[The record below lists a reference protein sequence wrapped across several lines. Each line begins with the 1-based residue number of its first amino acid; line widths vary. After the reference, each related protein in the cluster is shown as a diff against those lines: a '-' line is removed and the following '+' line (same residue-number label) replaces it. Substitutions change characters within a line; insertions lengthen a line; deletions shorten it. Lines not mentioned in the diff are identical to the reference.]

1 MNVLY
6 TRNICLISLDFYG
19 KNNSFF
25 FDNKNNFVILISH
38 LIKCGLIK
46 VGGLKTMEIIAIVI
60 SSLALIAIIVAIIL
74 IIKNSNK
81 KGEAPQVDLK
91 EIGMLQ
97 QQLNSLTDQL
107 KTNIKLSVSEEINK
121 VLEQTTKSNELNNEK
136 LERFQ
141 NGITESLNK
150 RFDALNK
157 QIDDKL
163 IEINKKVDEKLA
175 EGFKTTGETMAQ
187 VRERLQAID
196 AAQKNIEELSKD
208 VVSLRGVLEGN
219 QTRGQYGEYQLS
231 MVLHNVFGDTTG
243 CYQEQYTMKKVKD
256 GDDVR
261 ADAVVF
267 MPEPNKMICIDSK
280 FPFQDYQRI
289 FETDVQEEKERL
301 TKEFGNAVKK
311 HITVIKDKY
320 IVEGKTAPEALMF
333 IPNDGV
339 FAFIHQNLDD
349 VIEYARSK
357 KVILTSPST
366 LPAILVTI
374 NMVRIEVERSKNAEE
389 INRHLQR
396 LAKDFEM
403 FGREWESFS
412 NALDRTTKTRES
424 LDHRVGKITNKF
436 QAISTS
442 NDLEDDIK
450 QIEGDSRE

>member
-1 MNVLY
+1 ME
-6 TRNICLISLDFYG
+6 TI
-19 KNNSFF
+19 
-25 FDNKNNFVILISH
+25 ILI
-38 LIKCGLIK
+38 I
-46 VGGLKTMEIIAIVI
+46 I
-60 SSLALIAIIVAIIL
+60 SSLVLIAVIVAIVL

-81 KGEAPQVDLK
+81 KVEMPQLDLK
-91 EIGMLQ
+91 EIGALQ
-97 QQLNSLTDQL
+97 QQLNSLTEQM
-107 KTNIKLSVSEEINK
+107 KTNIELSMAKEMNK
-121 VLEQTTKSNELNNEK
+121 ILEQSGKSSESNNEK

-141 NGITESLNK
+141 KNITESLAN

-157 QIDDKL
+157 QINDKL
-163 IEINKKVDEKLA
+163 FEINKKVDEKLA
-175 EGFKTTGETMAQ
+175 EGFKGTSETMAQ

-196 AAQKNIEELSKD
+196 DAQKNIETLSKD

-219 QTRGQYGEYQLS
+219 QSRGQYGEYQLS

-289 FETDVQEEKERL
+289 FETDNPEEKERL

-339 FAFIHQNLDD
+339 FAFVHQNLED

-389 INRHLQR
+389 INKHLQR

-403 FGREWESFS
+403 FGREWDKFS
-412 NALDRTTKTRES
+412 NALEQTGRRREE
-424 LDHRVGKITNKF
+424 LDHRVGKLTNKF
-436 QAISTS
+436 QAIST
-442 NDLEDDIK
+442 NNGLEDEPK
-450 QIEGDSRE
+450 QIGDSGEEL

>member
-1 MNVLY
+1 MEIIIIVLS
-6 TRNICLISLDFYG
+6 SL
-19 KNNSFF
+19 
-25 FDNKNNFVILISH
+25 ILIA
-38 LIKCGLIK
+38 I
-46 VGGLKTMEIIAIVI
+46 IIAIV
-60 SSLALIAIIVAIIL
+60 LIVLNA
-74 IIKNSNK
+74 K
-81 KGEAPQVDLK
+81 KKEQPQQLDLK
-91 EIGMLQ
+91 EIGALQ
-97 QQLNSLTDQL
+97 QQISTLTDQM
-107 KTNIKLSVSEEINK
+107 KMNIKLSVSEEMNK
-121 VLEQTTKSNELNNEK
+121 VLEQSNKNSEGNNEK

-141 NGITESLNK
+141 RNITESLAN

-157 QIDDKL
+157 QINDKL

-196 AAQKNIEELSKD
+196 DAQKNIEALSKD
-208 VVSLRGVLEGN
+208 VVSLRGVLESN
-219 QTRGQYGEYQLS
+219 QSRGQYGEYQLS

-289 FETDVQEEKERL
+289 FETDDPEEKERL

-311 HITVIKDKY
+311 HITAIKDKY

-339 FAFIHQNLDD
+339 FAFIHHDLEEA
-349 VIEYARSK
+349 VEYARSK

-389 INRHLQR
+389 INKHLQR

-403 FGREWESFS
+403 FGREWDRFS
-412 NALDRTTKTRES
+412 NALEQTGKRREE
-424 LDHRVGKITNKF
+424 LDHRVGRITNKF
-436 QAISTS
+436 QAINTNSG
-442 NDLEDDIK
+442 LEEEPK
-450 QIEGDSRE
+450 QIDEGENN

>member
-1 MNVLY
+1 MPEIIIIVLAS
-6 TRNICLISLDFYG
+6 LIL
-19 KNNSFF
+19 
-25 FDNKNNFVILISH
+25 VA
-38 LIKCGLIK
+38 
-46 VGGLKTMEIIAIVI
+46 VIIAII
-60 SSLALIAIIVAIIL
+60 LL
-74 IIKNSNK
+74 IINSK
-81 KGEAPQVDLK
+81 KKQEPAPAPQLDLK
-91 EIGMLQ
+91 EIGALS
-97 QQLNSLTDQL
+97 QQLTSLTNEL
-107 KTNIKLSVSEEINK
+107 KTNIKLSVSEEMNK
-121 VLEQTTKSNELNNEK
+121 VLEQSGKSNETNNEK

-141 NGITESLNK
+141 RNITESLAT

-163 IEINKKVDEKLA
+163 IEINKKVDEKLQ
-175 EGFKTTGETMAQ
+175 EGFKATGETMAQ

-196 AAQKNIEELSKD
+196 DAQKNIENLSKD
-208 VVSLRGVLEGN
+208 VVSLRSVLEGN
-219 QTRGQYGEYQLS
+219 QSRGQYGEYQLS
-231 MVLHNVFGDTTG
+231 MVLHNVFGDTMG
-243 CYQEQYTMKKVKD
+243 CYEEQYTMKKVKD

-289 FETDVQEEKERL
+289 FVTDNAEEKERL

-339 FAFIHQNLDD
+339 FAFVHHNLED
-349 VIEYARSK
+349 VVEYARSK

-389 INRHLQR
+389 INKHLHK

-403 FGREWESFS
+403 FGREWDKFS
-412 NALDRTTKTRES
+412 NALEQTTRRREE
-424 LDHRVGKITNKF
+424 LDHRVGKLTNKF
-436 QAISTS
+436 QSIST
-442 NDLEDDIK
+442 NNGLEDEPA
-450 QIEGDSRE
+450 QIEESNSDE

>member
-1 MNVLY
+1 
-6 TRNICLISLDFYG
+6 
-19 KNNSFF
+19 
-25 FDNKNNFVILISH
+25 
-38 LIKCGLIK
+38 
-46 VGGLKTMEIIAIVI
+46 MEIITLVI
-60 SSLALIAIIVAIIL
+60 ASLALIAVIIAIVL
-74 IIKNSNK
+74 IAKNTNK
-81 KGEAPQVDLK
+81 KSEAPQLDLK
-91 EIGMLQ
+91 EIGALQ
-97 QQLNSLTDQL
+97 QQLNSLTEQL
-107 KTNIKLSVSEEINK
+107 KTNIKLSVSEEMNK
-121 VLEQTTKSNELNNEK
+121 LLEQSGKSSETNNEK

-141 NGITESLNK
+141 KNITESLAN

-157 QIDDKL
+157 QINDKL
-163 IEINKKVDEKLA
+163 LEINKKVDEKLA
-175 EGFKTTGETMAQ
+175 EGFKGTAETMAQ

-208 VVSLRGVLEGN
+208 VVSLRSVLEGN
-219 QTRGQYGEYQLS
+219 QSRGQYGEYQLS

-289 FETDVQEEKERL
+289 FETDNTEEKERL

-339 FAFIHQNLDD
+339 FAFVHQNLED
-349 VIEYARSK
+349 VIEYARTK

-374 NMVRIEVERSKNAEE
+374 NMVRIEVERSKNADE
-389 INRHLQR
+389 INKHLQR

-403 FGREWESFS
+403 FGREWDKFS
-412 NALDRTTKTRES
+412 NALEQTGKRREELDR
-424 LDHRVGKITNKF
+424 RVDKITGKF
-436 QAISTS
+436 QAINTN
-442 NDLEDDIK
+442 NDLGEEPR
-450 QIEGDSRE
+450 QIQGDNSEEL

>member
-1 MNVLY
+1 MW
-6 TRNICLISLDFYG
+6 F
-19 KNNSFF
+19 
-25 FDNKNNFVILISH
+25 NKS
-38 LIKCGLIK
+38 
-46 VGGLKTMEIIAIVI
+46 GGLKTMEIIAIVI

-81 KGEAPQVDLK
+81 KGEAPQIDLK

-403 FGREWESFS
+403 FGREWDKFS
-412 NALDRTTKTRES
+412 NALEQTGKRREE
-424 LDHRVGKITNKF
+424 LDHRVGRITTKF
-436 QAISTS
+436 QAINT
-442 NDLEDDIK
+442 NNGLEEEVK
-450 QIEGDSRE
+450 QLEGDNRE

>member
-1 MNVLY
+1 
-6 TRNICLISLDFYG
+6 
-19 KNNSFF
+19 
-25 FDNKNNFVILISH
+25 
-38 LIKCGLIK
+38 
-46 VGGLKTMEIIAIVI
+46 MEIITLVI
-60 SSLALIAIIVAIIL
+60 ASLALIAVIIAIVL
-74 IIKNSNK
+74 IIKNANK
-81 KGEAPQVDLK
+81 KSEAPQLDLK
-91 EIGMLQ
+91 EIGALQ
-97 QQLNSLTDQL
+97 QQLNSLTEQL
-107 KTNIKLSVSEEINK
+107 KTNIKLSVSEEMNK
-121 VLEQTTKSNELNNEK
+121 LLEQSGKSSETNNEK

-141 NGITESLNK
+141 KNITESLAT

-175 EGFKTTGETMAQ
+175 EGFKGTAETMAQ

-196 AAQKNIEELSKD
+196 TAQKNIEKLSTD
-208 VVSLRGVLEGN
+208 VVSLRSVLEGN
-219 QTRGQYGEYQLS
+219 QSRGQYGEYQLS
-231 MVLHNVFGDTTG
+231 MVLHNVFGDTKG

-289 FETDVQEEKERL
+289 FETDNTEEKEKL

-339 FAFIHQNLDD
+339 FAFIHQNLED
-349 VIEYARSK
+349 VIEYARTK
-357 KVILTSPST
+357 KVILNSPST
-366 LPAILVTI
+366 LKAILVTI
-374 NMVRIEVERSKNAEE
+374 NMVRIEVERSKNADE
-389 INRHLQR
+389 INKHLQR

-403 FGREWESFS
+403 FGREWDSFS
-412 NALDRTTKTRES
+412 NALERTTRQRES

-436 QAISTS
+436 QAINT
-442 NDLEDDIK
+442 NNNLGEEPK
-450 QIEGDSRE
+450 QIEGDSGEEL

>member
-1 MNVLY
+1 MW
-6 TRNICLISLDFYG
+6 F
-19 KNNSFF
+19 
-25 FDNKNNFVILISH
+25 NKS
-38 LIKCGLIK
+38 
-46 VGGLKTMEIIAIVI
+46 GGLKTMEIAAIII

-403 FGREWESFS
+403 FGREWDKFS
-412 NALDRTTKTRES
+412 NALEQTGKRREE
-424 LDHRVGKITNKF
+424 LDHRVGRITTKF
-436 QAISTS
+436 QAINT
-442 NDLEDDIK
+442 NNGLEEEVK
-450 QIEGDSRE
+450 QLEGDNRE

>member
-1 MNVLY
+1 MS
-6 TRNICLISLDFYG
+6 NIDWR
-19 KNNSFF
+19 FF
-25 FDNKNNFVILISH
+25 
-38 LIKCGLIK
+38 
-46 VGGLKTMEIIAIVI
+46 MENII
-60 SSLALIAIIVAIIL
+60 IIVLASLIL
-74 IIKNSNK
+74 VAVIVGIVLIVRNAK
-81 KGEAPQVDLK
+81 KPNEPAQLDLK
-91 EIGMLQ
+91 EIGALQ
-97 QQLNSLTDQL
+97 QQLTSLTDQL
-107 KTNIKLSVSEEINK
+107 KVNIKLSVSEEMNK
-121 VLEQTTKSNELNNEK
+121 VLEQSNKSNELNNEK

-141 NGITESLNK
+141 KNITESLAT

-196 AAQKNIEELSKD
+196 DAQKNIEALSKD

-219 QTRGQYGEYQLS
+219 QSRGQYGEYQLS
-231 MVLHNVFGDTTG
+231 MVLHNVFGDTMG
-243 CYQEQYTMKKVKD
+243 CYEEQYTMKKVKD

-289 FETDVQEEKERL
+289 FDTDDAEEKERL

-339 FAFIHQNLDD
+339 FAFVHHNLED
-349 VIEYARSK
+349 VVDYARRQ

-389 INRHLQR
+389 INKHLHR

-403 FGREWESFS
+403 FGREWDKFS
-412 NALDRTTKTRES
+412 NALEQTSKRREE
-424 LDHRVGKITNKF
+424 LDHRVGKLTNKF
-436 QAISTS
+436 QSISTNS
-442 NDLEDDIK
+442 GLEDEPK
-450 QIEGDSRE
+450 QIDDTDNQ